1 MCCENGACRD
11 AATRSDPPSLCNE
24 RTVHSGSSLR
34 SARTSGLAD
43 ASSGPSPGEA
53 AARSAF
59 ARPIFTRAKPAA
71 ERTGPLSSSARKQP
85 SARGRLRAADRFAI
99 AFASG
104 HHIPATR
111 RRFATN
117 GIFRPRLA
125 KRTHE
130 RTCGREVRAFAGR
143 SCGPLRPAGAN
154 SAFKIQYS
162 KFRITRSGC
171 SLRKARQVRQRTAG
185 LRRREAAARRCLTAS
200 IPLKPSPFGRKFSIQ
215 NSELHTRAAV
225 CGVHAKFGNELRA
238 CAAARLRPAGLF
250 ETEFVGDHFHHNGR
264 GCAPLGPDGA
274 ACGIDSTRRKPS
286 APGGCRQPMA
296 ARSRSPIKQRTST
309 PPASLPARAPPF
321 RRAKA
326 PANSCR
332 PQRFAP
338 PSG

>member
-71 ERTGPLSSSARKQP
+71 ERTGLLSSSARKQP

-125 KRTHE
+125 KDAYE
-130 RTCGREVRAFAGR
+130 RTCGRESGPSRGEAAARCALRAQIQ
-143 SCGPLRPAGAN
+143 N
-154 SAFKIQYS
+154 SIFKIQNYALGLQPAE
-162 KFRITRSGC
+162 RTP
-171 SLRKARQVRQRTAG
+171 VRQRTAG
-185 LRRREAAARRCLTAS
+185 LRRREAAARRS
-200 IPLKPSPFGRKFSIQ
+200 
-215 NSELHTRAAV
+215 
-225 CGVHAKFGNELRA
+225 LRDRI
-238 CAAARLRPAGLF
+238 CWQSFPPQR
-250 ETEFVGDHFHHNGR
+250 
-264 GCAPLGPDGA
+264 
-274 ACGIDSTRRKPS
+274 TRRP
-286 APGGCRQPMA
+286 
-296 ARSRSPIKQRTST
+296 
-309 PPASLPARAPPF
+309 L
-321 RRAKA
+321 
-326 PANSCR
+326 
-332 PQRFAP
+332 
-338 PSG
+338 